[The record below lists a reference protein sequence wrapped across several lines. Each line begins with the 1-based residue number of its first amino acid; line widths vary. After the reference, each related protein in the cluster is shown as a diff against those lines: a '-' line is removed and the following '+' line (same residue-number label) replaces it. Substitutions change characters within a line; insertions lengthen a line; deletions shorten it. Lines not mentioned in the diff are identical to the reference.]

1 MTLRIKFGKKK
12 GELESINQNVVKNIY
27 NVTLKDIGI
36 RGFFL
41 LKHQKKNVMEFMAS
55 DCYVADK
62 IKLTLNTKGEVVLL
76 STSLTVLRSE
86 SEDNFT
92 VESLELS

>member
-1 MTLRIKFGKKK
+1 
-12 GELESINQNVVKNIY
+12 
-27 NVTLKDIGI
+27 
-36 RGFFL
+36 
-41 LKHQKKNVMEFMAS
+41 MAS

-62 IKLTLNTKGEVVLL
+62 IKLTLNAKGEVVLL
-76 STSLTVLRSE
+76 STSLTVLRAE

>member
-1 MTLRIKFGKKK
+1 M
-12 GELESINQNVVKNIY
+12 KNIY
-27 NVTLKDIGI
+27 NVTLKDVDI
-36 RGFFL
+36 RGFLL
-41 LKHQKKNVMEFMAS
+41 LKHQKKNLMDFTTS

-62 IKLTLNTKGEVVLL
+62 IKLTLNTKREVVLL
-76 STSLTVLRSE
+76 STSLTVLRAE